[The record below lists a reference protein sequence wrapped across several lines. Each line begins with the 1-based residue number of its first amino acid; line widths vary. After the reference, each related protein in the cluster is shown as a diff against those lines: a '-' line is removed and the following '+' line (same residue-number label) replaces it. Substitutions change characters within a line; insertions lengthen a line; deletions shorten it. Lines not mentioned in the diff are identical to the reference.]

1 MARPRKFEIDD
12 VRLEAAA
19 QTFWKSGYECA
30 LLSTLT
36 KALGLQKGSI
46 YKAFRDKRTLFLM
59 VLEHYLDQRLGMMSA
74 SLESS
79 ASPVEAIRDWG
90 QALRALCFGA
100 RGSMGCLAINS
111 MVELAPKDVEAAA
124 KLKQHWEQV
133 EGLLRDVLL
142 RGQAVGEVRQDIPAM
157 ELVVHPHSLG
167 GRYSRL
173 RPGGVRRVGFDVRYA
188 RFPGQGERLVLLR

>member
-12 VRLEAAA
+12 ALEAAA
-19 QTFWKSGYECA
+19 QTFWKSGYECTS
-30 LLSTLT
+30 LSTLT

-59 VLEHYLDQRLGMMSA
+59 VLERYLDQRLGMMSA

-90 QALRALCFGA
+90 QALRALCLGA
-100 RGSMGCLAINS
+100 RGTMGCLAINS
-111 MVELAPKDVEAAA
+111 MVELAPKDAEAAA

-142 RGQAVGEVRQDIPAM
+142 RGQAVGEVRQDIPAV
-157 ELVVHPHSLG
+157 ELARILIRWVAGAAVF
-167 GRYSRL
+167 
-173 RPGGVRRVGFDVRYA
+173 VRAGSDEWDSTFDT
-188 RFPGQGERLVLLR
+188 LVFLVKVNA